1 LAFLFFAI
9 TSLHQKLKKQ
19 STAPVQVQRAIHRRD
34 EPDSE
39 SFLSPGGR
47 RATRKIYFLAKKL
60 VLFAKFE
67 TLSEKIFSSIAH
79 NRESSKNY
87 FAAKRLQTGSKR
99 RDQDALDRDHR
110 KESSLDL
117 IIRRHSGVE
126 CGGRGEKLET
136 HGETQERSARRRVV
150 TRAVGAGRN
159 RFDELIRRLSK

>member
-39 SFLSPGGR
+39 SFLPPGGR

-67 TLSEKIFSSIAH
+67 TLPEKIFSSIAH
-79 NRESSKNY
+79 NQESSKNY
-87 FAAKRLQTGSKR
+87 FAAKRLQTGRKR
-99 RDQDALDRDHR
+99 RVRDALDRDHR
-110 KESSLDL
+110 KESSW
-117 IIRRHSGVE
+117 I
-126 CGGRGEKLET
+126 
-136 HGETQERSARRRVV
+136 
-150 TRAVGAGRN
+150 
-159 RFDELIRRLSK
+159 

>member
-47 RATRKIYFLAKKL
+47 RATRKIYFLAKKFVL
-60 VLFAKFE
+60 FAKFVVLFAKFE

-79 NRESSKNY
+79 NQESSKNY

-117 IIRRHSGVE
+117 IIWRHSGVE
-126 CGGRGEKLET
+126 CGGRGEKRET
-136 HGETQERSARRRVV
+136 RGERQEGEARRRV
-150 TRAVGAGRN
+150 AA
-159 RFDELIRRLSK
+159 

>member
-9 TSLHQKLKKQ
+9 TSLRQKLKKQ

-79 NRESSKNY
+79 NQESSKNY
-87 FAAKRLQTGSKR
+87 FAVKQRKTSSSR
-99 RDQDALDRDHR
+99 RVREALDRDHH
-110 KESSLDL
+110 KES
-117 IIRRHSGVE
+117 
-126 CGGRGEKLET
+126 T
-136 HGETQERSARRRVV
+136 WT
-150 TRAVGAGRN
+150 
-159 RFDELIRRLSK
+159 